1 MRNKMKLQFQLA
13 ELLVTGS
20 VVLFCVGI
28 NTWPIVFFGLGL
40 FLAFARYAVEL
51 QEKNSLAQELEK
63 SIATFKDALPDVLQA
78 VASHTE
84 SKTPENKN
92 KGWN

>member
-1 MRNKMKLQFQLA
+1 MKFQFQMA

-20 VVLFCVGI
+20 VVLFCAGI
-28 NTWPIVFFGLGL
+28 STWPIAFFGLGL

-78 VASHTE
+78 VARHTG
-84 SKTPENKN
+84 SKKSEHKD